1 MHYNVVTRLSFATLP
16 GPPSSHQGRHQPP
29 SEWWQLATG
38 HQCHQCGHGP
48 LVPWFR
54 MTTTWTFLWD
64 SFISFESQPDRR
76 NVKKVTFKLLFL
88 CSLHLTCLP
97 SMNNDQENTR
107 TCATWSRQSDS
118 DRLIG
123 VRSAIYFVT
132 RRVWMINTKAVLTS
146 SFHATKHNMQHCNPA
161 LGVIK
166 LCNYSLDCWIYG
178 LNDLNTDKTVVT
190 GAGVAKLLPGAN
202 SYYDLT
208 LILFTNRMNW
218 IVMSSQKPHTEY
230 DMWYFKG
237 WAETRVTPQKIM
249 IFGIFVV
256 QTSPESIE
264 WRRNVWWVFDEG
276 VTMENGNWWV

>member
-1 MHYNVVTRLSFATLP
+1 MWWPGWVLQHCQGHRDHTRAAT
-16 GPPSSHQGRHQPP
+16 SP

-48 LVPWFR
+48 LLPWFR

-132 RRVWMINTKAVLTS
+132 LRVWMINTKAVLTS
-146 SFHATKHNMQHCNPA
+146 SFHATKHDMQHCNPA

-190 GAGVAKLLPGAN
+190 RGWCCQAPARCQQLLRFNADFVHKQN
-202 SYYDLT
+202 ELNRNELT
-208 LILFTNRMNW
+208 KATHGI
-218 IVMSSQKPHTEY
+218 
-230 DMWYFKG
+230 WY
-237 WAETRVTPQKIM
+237 V
-249 IFGIFVV
+249 IF
-256 QTSPESIE
+256 
-264 WRRNVWWVFDEG
+264 
-276 VTMENGNWWV
+276 

>member
-1 MHYNVVTRLSFATLP
+1 MIKKTP
-16 GPPSSHQGRHQPP
+16 GRVQH
-29 SEWWQLATG
+29 EA
-38 HQCHQCGHGP
+38 
-48 LVPWFR
+48 
-54 MTTTWTFLWD
+54 D
-64 SFISFESQPDRR
+64 SLI
-76 NVKKVTFKLLFL
+76 V
-88 CSLHLTCLP
+88 
-97 SMNNDQENTR
+97 
-107 TCATWSRQSDS
+107 
-118 DRLIG
+118 IG

-132 RRVWMINTKAVLTS
+132 LRLWMINTKAVLTS

-190 GAGVAKLLPGAN
+190 RAGVAKLLPPAN

-230 DMWYFKG
+230 DMWYFKC

-256 QTSPESIE
+256 QMSPESIE

-276 VTMENGNWWV
+276 GTMENGNWWV

>member
-1 MHYNVVTRLSFATLP
+1 
-16 GPPSSHQGRHQPP
+16 
-29 SEWWQLATG
+29 
-38 HQCHQCGHGP
+38 
-48 LVPWFR
+48 
-54 MTTTWTFLWD
+54 
-64 SFISFESQPDRR
+64 
-76 NVKKVTFKLLFL
+76 
-88 CSLHLTCLP
+88 
-97 SMNNDQENTR
+97 
-107 TCATWSRQSDS
+107 
-118 DRLIG
+118 
-123 VRSAIYFVT
+123 
-132 RRVWMINTKAVLTS
+132 MINTKAVLTS
-146 SFHATKHNMQHCNPA
+146 SFHATKHDMQHCNPA

-249 IFGIFVV
+249 IFGIFCGSNVTRIHWV
-256 QTSPESIE
+256 KEKCLMG
-264 WRRNVWWVFDEG
+264 VWWG
-276 VTMENGNWWV
+276 RHNGEWELMSVARNIVSYHTRVDNHRPLATLLQLSVILFTNQSRLSSKVHIPCFYLCWYVYCFQTCL